1 MKYQLIILIAI
12 IVASCQSTT
21 SSLANY
27 YNEEEIESIYELV
40 DFFKDQLCNGDY
52 SQSVLKIKIDGILD
66 SLNAGSN
73 YLVELDNELMNQKLN
88 KSLETLKSTTISN
101 KCYAVDRENDLKEAY
116 FCLKPNSAYM
126 DFLRHI
132 GKEDKGVEKYR
143 TTFEALGTISPTAV
157 GYIIE
162 NSKDHNYSEDIV
174 TVIALHFIHINSE
187 LEAQTKLEIG
197 KPKLEVK

>member
-1 MKYQLIILIAI
+1 
-12 IVASCQSTT
+12 
-21 SSLANY
+21 
-27 YNEEEIESIYELV
+27 
-40 DFFKDQLCNGDY
+40 
-52 SQSVLKIKIDGILD
+52 
-66 SLNAGSN
+66 
-73 YLVELDNELMNQKLN
+73 
-88 KSLETLKSTTISN
+88 
-101 KCYAVDRENDLKEAY
+101 
-116 FCLKPNSAYM
+116 M